1 LAPEWRISHQ
11 LVHITQKSMI
21 LTGGLTPE
29 NVRDAILFVR
39 PAGGNVHTGVEDDS
53 GRKDAVTVQTFLAAV
68 RAGFDLPGAG
78 AGLVVQDPAQVSG
91 VVHVRPFW
99 GASSL

>member
-1 LAPEWRISHQ
+1 MAPEWRISHQ
-11 LVHITQKSMI
+11 LMHITQKPMI
-21 LTGGLTPE
+21 LAGGLTPE

-39 PAGGNVHTGVEDDS
+39 PAGVDVHTSVEDDS
-53 GRKDAVTVQTFLAAV
+53 GRKDAVTVRTFLAAV
-68 RAGFDLPGAG
+68 RAGFNLLVAG

-99 GASSL
+99 GASRL